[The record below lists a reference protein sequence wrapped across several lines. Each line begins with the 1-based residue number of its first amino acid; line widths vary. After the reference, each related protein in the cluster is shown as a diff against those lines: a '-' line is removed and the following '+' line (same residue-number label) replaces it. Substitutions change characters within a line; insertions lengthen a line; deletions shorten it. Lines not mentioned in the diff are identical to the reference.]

1 VVLAGTPRLLLLVPT
16 GDIWPISPQDVQFV
30 MPASLVSQ
38 KLSQAC
44 WSTELLE
51 AWSRGEETTGQ
62 EGEGGMMDARRQVVM
77 VLRKVSKETEKMCS
91 RLLGGREGGGSGGIE
106 SLWETLAPP
115 EPDLRGSITA
125 AQVAEH
131 LLNLR
136 VEAGSTSPI
145 KVRPNTLPAYAAHT
159 LLMRRP
165 DLFVA
170 DPGELWDSGAFL
182 VRSRA
187 ERARLRDVTR
197 WIEGATP
204 EDKAVLDG
212 FLTKARDAIQHSR
225 QIGDADASTST
236 PTNPALP
243 EWTEQDLTII
253 HTMIVRLFETRS
265 VQQTPTEPVVLSV
278 LKSLGSYP
286 GEIIDQALLAR
297 FLRDIGM
304 MPVHESLEASKV
316 RESEIRAM
324 ALHSTRIAGDGE
336 LLSGN
341 ELDDIRDDLT
351 AHKVFVIDDPTAT
364 ELDDGISM
372 ERLPSGDTWVH
383 IHVADP
389 TRYLPPSHPLAVQ
402 ASFRGSALYLPEGQ
416 VPLLSFRQLME
427 DLSLGAAPAR
437 DNGVQGVVTFSALL
451 SSDGALRESKVRIG
465 WIKNPRVVTY
475 GAVDDALGVPA
486 GASARPF
493 GVPTRKADI
502 ASRQLGGPLE
512 PSEIDDLRALQE
524 LATKSRSRR
533 MANAGLDWS
542 LPTASLSLLPP
553 FSPLTS
559 NLFDLSMLPTRPSFG
574 VTPDIDYSVPVPSST
589 PRTRLSSNQIVA
601 EMMILAGQIAASFC
615 SDRGIPVPY
624 RGTDKP
630 QPVTSPGA
638 EVRLK
643 TVEDLLALRD
653 PLGSID
659 PFVMLSANILQRPS
673 TVAITPQVHWTMGLV
688 DPGAGYVRA
697 TSPLRRYED
706 LLVHWQLKAA
716 LASERGVAHPKPLD
730 EREVEALIHRAE
742 PAAKRVKRAGS
753 HAVGYWQAGL
763 ISSRM
768 TGAPPSNYV
777 VSEGEMLDLRQPM
790 IARISGQ
797 TNATS
802 IARDGS
808 TPVYIPSLGASARL
822 SAPGSKRFEAGQE
835 VTVKVERAEQWP
847 APLIVVREA

>member
-1 VVLAGTPRLLLLVPT
+1 
-16 GDIWPISPQDVQFV
+16 

-51 AWSRGEETTGQ
+51 AWARGEEATGQ

-77 VLRKVSKETEKMCS
+77 VLRKVSKETEKMCA
-91 RLLGGREGGGSGGIE
+91 RLLGGSEGGGSGGIE
-106 SLWETLAPP
+106 TLWEMLAPP
-115 EPDLRGSITA
+115 DPEQRGSITA
-125 AQVAEH
+125 DQAAEH
-131 LLNLR
+131 LLNVR
-136 VEAGSTSPI
+136 TEAGSTNRI
-145 KVRPNTLPAYAAHT
+145 KVRPNTLPAFAAHT

-170 DPGELWDSGAFL
+170 DPGDLWDSGTFL

-187 ERARLRDVTR
+187 ERARLSDVTR
-197 WIEGATP
+197 WIEEATP

-212 FLTKARDAIQHSR
+212 FLTKARNAIQHSR
-225 QIGDADASTST
+225 QIGGGSTTT
-236 PTNPALP
+236 PTNPTSP
-243 EWTEQDLTII
+243 EWTEQELIII

-265 VQQTPTEPVVLSV
+265 VQQTPAEPVVLSV

-304 MPVHESLEASKV
+304 MPAHESLEASKV
-316 RESEIRAM
+316 RESELRSM
-324 ALHSTRIAGDGE
+324 ALDSTRIAGDGE

-383 IHVADP
+383 VHVADP
-389 TRYLPPSHPLAVQ
+389 TRYLPPSHPLAIQ

-416 VPLLSFRQLME
+416 VPLLPFKQLVE

-437 DNGVQGVVTFSALL
+437 DNGAQGVVTFSALL
-451 SSDGALRESKVRIG
+451 SSDGALRDSKVRIG

-475 GAVDDALGVPA
+475 GAVDEALGVPPA
-486 GASARPF
+486 ASARPF
-493 GVPTRKADI
+493 GTPTRKADL

-533 MANAGLDWS
+533 MANAGFDCS
-542 LPTASLSLLPP
+542 LPTASISLLPP
-553 FSPLTS
+553 FSPLTP
-559 NLFDLSMLPTRPSFG
+559 NLFDLSSLPKRPSFG
-574 VTPDIDYSVPVPSST
+574 VTPDIDYTVPVPSST
-589 PRTRLSSNQIVA
+589 PRIRLSSNEVVA

-615 SDRGIPVPY
+615 NDRGIPVPY

-630 QPVTSPGA
+630 QLVSLPGA
-638 EVRLK
+638 GARPK

-653 PLGSID
+653 PLGMID
-659 PFVMLSANILQRPS
+659 PFAMMSADILQRPS

-730 EREVEALIHRAE
+730 EGEVEALIHRSE
-742 PAAKRVKRAGS
+742 PASKRVKRAGS

-763 ISSRM
+763 LSSRL
-768 TGAPPSNYV
+768 TGPPPSNYV
-777 VSEGEMLDLRQPM
+777 VNEGEILDLRQPM
-790 IARISGQ
+790 IARVSGQ
-797 TNATS
+797 TTATS
-802 IARDGS
+802 LARDGT

-822 SAPGSKRFEAGQE
+822 SAPGSKRFEAGHE